1 MSKEYVLPYV
11 YDERGRKEY
20 VLLTPSDILRED
32 EPAINRKD
40 FYNSYE
46 RIRTVI
52 EDDELRAYVNNY
64 IGLAVKGMK
73 KVNEKNTKSK

>member
-32 EPAINRKD
+32 EPAINRKR
-40 FYNSYE
+40 F
-46 RIRTVI
+46 
-52 EDDELRAYVNNY
+52 L
-64 IGLAVKGMK
+64 
-73 KVNEKNTKSK
+73 